1 MKVEL
6 WPIDRPKPYGRNP
19 RIISDKSVE
28 KVLASIKE
36 FGFRQPLVCD
46 GKDVIIIGHKRLMAA
61 KKLGMTQIPV
71 SVADDLP
78 PAKVKAL
85 RIADN
90 RTADEGEWNAGALG
104 DELSD
109 LRELGITL
117 DWTGFDPEELDEL
130 LSLNDAAL
138 DDDDD
143 DDAPG
148 AEVASES
155 EMVVVSRPGDNWRL
169 GPHVLTVGKTADRN
183 LDLTIKRWQHYT
195 GEAAKLG
202 GKSFRDVER
211 DRAHDAPVGP
221 KTTPAAGLAA
231 KPPSSPGRTPRRT

>member
-19 RIISDKSVE
+19 RRLSDKSIA
-28 KVLASIKE
+28 KVATSIKE
-36 FGFRQPLVCD
+36 FGFWQPLVLD
-46 GKDVIIIGHKRLMAA
+46 GKGVIIVGHKRFLAA
-61 KKLGMTQIPV
+61 KRLLMTHIPV
-71 SVADDLP
+71 VIADKMP
-78 PAKVKAL
+78 PDKVRAY

-90 RTADEGEWNAGALG
+90 RTADDGEWNDGLLADELG
-104 DELSD
+104 DLS
-109 LRELGITL
+109 EMGFTL

-130 LSLNDAAL
+130 LRL
-138 DDDDD
+138 DDDAA
-143 DDAPG
+143 APAAATV
-148 AEVASES
+148 AEVPSES
-155 EMVVVSRPGDNWRL
+155 ETVVVSRPRDVWHLGNHRLAIGDA
-169 GPHVLTVGKTADRN
+169 PDRN
-183 LDLTIKRWQHYT
+183 IDLTIKRWQHYT

-231 KPPSSPGRTPRRT
+231 KPPPSPGHTPRRT